1 MGVTWRARVI
11 PLILVY
17 CGFSTS
23 SILTNWFDHGKGGEF
38 FRAETYNFQKFASLK
53 EWTKYLQCGGSV
65 WVGLFVFVCFKIT
78 CSFLRSRSC
87 CLLTYFKHAERVGP
101 KKCVHPHRHIIP
113 VQCAEELAKLYPAQE
128 TEVYQTSLDGKS
140 PQDHPKG

>member
-1 MGVTWRARVI
+1 M
-11 PLILVY
+11 
-17 CGFSTS
+17 
-23 SILTNWFDHGKGGEF
+23 
-38 FRAETYNFQKFASLK
+38 
-53 EWTKYLQCGGSV
+53 
-65 WVGLFVFVCFKIT
+65 GLFVFVCFKIT

-113 VQCAEELAKLYPAQE
+113 VQCAEELAELYPAQE

-140 PQDHPKG
+140 PQDHPKGLVIDTSGKENVVELLHIVPEH